1 MVRGGGQGGGSGG
14 VVKGGGQ
21 GKWSGEVVK
30 GGGGGGG
37 ERGDRGGGQVERSG
51 GGEVEDATDERMVHR
66 SSSAVDAHVKGPGGE
81 RVTTGVDEA
90 GHVAPAAV
98 CIP

>member
-1 MVRGGGQGGGSGG
+1 M
-14 VVKGGGQ
+14 
-21 GKWSGEVVK
+21 
-30 GGGGGGG
+30 
-37 ERGDRGGGQVERSG
+37 G